1 MPLLYPL
8 LWLNLQSSDNA
19 LLQSGHKYKTVVIHA
34 AYDDFTSVA
43 AYKMI

>member
-1 MPLLYPL
+1 MPLFYPL

-19 LLQSGHKYKTVVIHA
+19 LLQSGHKYQMVIHA
-34 AYDDFTSVA
+34 AYDEFTSVA